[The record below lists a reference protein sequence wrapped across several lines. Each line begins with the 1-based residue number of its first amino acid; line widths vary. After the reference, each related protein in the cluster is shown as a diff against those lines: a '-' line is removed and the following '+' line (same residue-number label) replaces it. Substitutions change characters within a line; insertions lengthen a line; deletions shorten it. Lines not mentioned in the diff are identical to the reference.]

1 MTLDEKLAAV
11 KKQLDEK
18 RSALPAMKAELRSL
32 LEGEDSEES
41 LKKAEGV
48 RAKYDK
54 AGKEIKD
61 LEEKRDLYE
70 AALKGNEQPSDKKK
84 RQPEQQNYRTAMNAY
99 LHSRGRNTEGIDFE
113 KTDVGTFAVLRADPT
128 DASDAVNAGVK
139 SVDAKE
145 TIPDTIV
152 NTPQR
157 ELQTVVDLKP
167 FTNVFQA
174 STQKGTYPTIAN
186 ATTKMATV
194 AELEKNPA
202 MAKPDFK
209 PVNWS
214 VDTYRQA
221 LPISQES
228 IDDSA
233 IDLVGSIAQN
243 AQQIKVNTTN
253 SAVATLLKGFTPKS
267 ITSVDDLKHINNVDL
282 DPAYSRV
289 IIASQSFYNFL
300 DTVKDGNGRYLLQD
314 SILTPSGKSVLG
326 MPIVVVSDDTLG
338 AAGEAHAFL
347 GDIKRAI
354 LFANRADFMVRWVD
368 DQIYGQFLQAGMRFG
383 VSVADEKA
391 GYFLTYTPKA

>member
-18 RSALPAMKAELRSL
+18 RSALPAMKTELRSL
-32 LEGEDSEES
+32 LEGEDSEEN
-41 LKKAEGV
+41 LKKAEDV

-61 LEEKRDLYE
+61 LEEKRSLYE
-70 AALKGNEQPSDKKK
+70 AALKGTEQPSGKAPKK
-84 RQPEQQNYRTAMNAY
+84 PAEHSYREALNAY
-99 LHSRGRNTEGIDFE
+99 LHTRGRDTDGIDFE

-139 SVDAKE
+139 DADAKL
-145 TIPDTIV
+145 TIPDTIS

-167 FTNVFQA
+167 FTSVFQA
-174 STQKGTYPTIAN
+174 STQKGTYPTVAN

-233 IDLVGSIAQN
+233 IDLVGLIAQN

-253 SAVATLLKGFTPKS
+253 GAVATLLKGFTAKAIS
-267 ITSVDDLKHINNVDL
+267 SVDDLKHINNVDL

-300 DTVKDGNGRYLLQD
+300 DTVKDGNGRYLIQD

-326 MPIVVVSDDTLG
+326 MPIAVVSDDTLG

>member
-18 RSALPAMKAELRSL
+18 RSALPAMKTELRSL
-32 LEGEDSEES
+32 LEGEDSEEN

-54 AGKEIKD
+54 ADKEIKD

-174 STQKGTYPTIAN
+174 STQKGTHPTIAN

-233 IDLVGSIAQN
+233 IDLVGLIAQN

-253 SAVATLLKGFTPKS
+253 SAITNLLKGFTPKS

-289 IIASQSFYNFL
+289 MIASQSFYNFL
-300 DTVKDGNGRYLLQD
+300 DTAKDGNGRYLLQD

-326 MPIVVVSDDTLG
+326 MPIVVVSDDMLG

>member
-18 RSALPAMKAELRSL
+18 RSALPAMKTELRSL
-32 LEGEDSEES
+32 LEGEDSEEN

-54 AGKEIKD
+54 ADKEIKD

-167 FTNVFQA
+167 FTN
-174 STQKGTYPTIAN
+174 
-186 ATTKMATV
+186 
-194 AELEKNPA
+194 
-202 MAKPDFK
+202 
-209 PVNWS
+209 
-214 VDTYRQA
+214 
-221 LPISQES
+221 
-228 IDDSA
+228 
-233 IDLVGSIAQN
+233 
-243 AQQIKVNTTN
+243 
-253 SAVATLLKGFTPKS
+253 
-267 ITSVDDLKHINNVDL
+267 
-282 DPAYSRV
+282 
-289 IIASQSFYNFL
+289 
-300 DTVKDGNGRYLLQD
+300 
-314 SILTPSGKSVLG
+314 
-326 MPIVVVSDDTLG
+326 
-338 AAGEAHAFL
+338 
-347 GDIKRAI
+347 
-354 LFANRADFMVRWVD
+354 
-368 DQIYGQFLQAGMRFG
+368 
-383 VSVADEKA
+383 
-391 GYFLTYTPKA
+391 

>member
-174 STQKGTYPTIAN
+174 STQKGTYSTIAN

-233 IDLVGSIAQN
+233 IDLVGLIAQN

>member
-18 RSALPAMKAELRSL
+18 RSALPAMKTELRSL
-32 LEGEDSEES
+32 LEGEDSEEN

-233 IDLVGSIAQN
+233 IDLVGLIAQN

-354 LFANRADFMVRWVD
+354 LFANRADFMVRWTD
-368 DQIYGQFLQAGMRFG
+368 DQIHGQYLQAGMRFG

>member
-70 AALKGNEQPSDKKK
+70 AALKGNEQPSGKK
-84 RQPEQQNYRTAMNAY
+84 PIHSEEHSYRDALNAY
-99 LHSRGRNTEGIDFE
+99 LHTRGRNTEGVNFE
-113 KTDVGTFAVLRADPT
+113 KTDVGTFAVLRADPA

-139 SVDAKE
+139 SADASSTIPE
-145 TIPDTIV
+145 TII

-202 MAKPDFK
+202 MAKPNFN

-214 VDTYRQA
+214 VETYRES

-233 IDLVGSIAQN
+233 IDLVGLIAQN

-253 SAVATLLKGFTPKS
+253 SAITNLLKGFTPKS

-289 IIASQSFYNFL
+289 MIASQSFYNFL
-300 DTVKDGNGRYLLQD
+300 DTAKDGNGRYLLQD

-354 LFANRADFMVRWVD
+354 LFANRADFMVRWID
-368 DQIYGQFLQAGMRFG
+368 DQIYGQYLQAGMRFG
-383 VSVADEKA
+383 VSVADAKA
-391 GYFLTYTPKA
+391 GYFLTYAPKA

>member
-18 RSALPAMKAELRSL
+18 RSALPAMKTELRSL
-32 LEGEDSEES
+32 LEGEESEEN

-84 RQPEQQNYRTAMNAY
+84 RKPEQQNYRTAMNAY

-113 KTDVGTFAVLRADPT
+113 KTDVGTFAVLRA

-174 STQKGTYPTIAN
+174 STQKGTYPTVAN

-233 IDLVGSIAQN
+233 IDLVGLIAQN

>member
-18 RSALPAMKAELRSL
+18 RSALPAMKTELRSL
-32 LEGEDSEES
+32 LEGEESEEN
-41 LKKAEGV
+41 LKKAESV

-99 LHSRGRNTEGIDFE
+99 LHSRGRNTEGVDFE

-174 STQKGTYPTIAN
+174 STQKGTYPTVAN

-233 IDLVGSIAQN
+233 IDLVGLIAQN

-253 SAVATLLKGFTPKS
+253 SAITNLLKGFTPKS

-289 IIASQSFYNFL
+289 MIASQGFYNFL

>member
-18 RSALPAMKAELRSL
+18 RSALPAMKTELRSL
-32 LEGEDSEES
+32 LEGEDSEEN

-70 AALKGNEQPSDKKK
+70 AALKGNEQPSGKKPNH
-84 RQPEQQNYRTAMNAY
+84 PEEHSYRDALNAY
-99 LHSRGRNTEGIDFE
+99 LHTRGRNTDGVNFE
-113 KTDVGTFAVLRADPT
+113 KTEAGEFAIFRADPT

-139 SVDAKE
+139 AADAAVTIPE
-145 TIPDTIV
+145 TIS

-174 STQKGTYPTIAN
+174 STQKGTYPTVAN

-209 PVNWS
+209 SIDWS
-214 VDTYRQA
+214 VETYRQA
-221 LPISQES
+221 LPVSQES

-233 IDLVGSIAQN
+233 IDLVGLIAQN

-253 SAVATLLKGFTPKS
+253 SAVATLLKGFTAKTISS
-267 ITSVDDLKHINNVDL
+267 IDDLKHINNVDL
-282 DPAYSRV
+282 DPAYSRA

-354 LFANRADFMVRWVD
+354 LFANRADFMVRWTD
-368 DQIYGQFLQAGMRFG
+368 DQIHGQYLQAGMRFG